1 MTISV
6 NTLFQ
11 GGPVLR
17 VMGSLPLECIQEA
30 DGSILIRSKLQ
41 PVQATLEDRSNLN
54 TIQAVIEASS
64 KALTTSSNAEPQST
78 RTIINAEQ
86 PEPKPSQST
95 APIMSNT
102 MVTATVPSSGLT
114 YSSRNEV
121 TKDTNGSVEP
131 QSIIFSGQ
139 PPEPSIAR
147 TPIQQIQTPPIPVPR
162 ARTLP
167 RDHTSNSEAATFT
180 EAISTKLNPVEVF
193 PLSVSEQ
200 SSSMP
205 MTIPRSNTVGQLGFA
220 TSDIHTSES
229 GAAIT
234 TADLHKPK
242 RSQTL
247 PRRPPT
253 AKRNLPEKDCGGP
266 TNELQALLAKRRQWE
281 QNDAK

>member
-1 MTISV
+1 M
-6 NTLFQ
+6 
-11 GGPVLR
+11 
-17 VMGSLPLECIQEA
+17 ECTQEA

-41 PVQATLEDRSNLN
+41 PVQATSEDCSKLN
-54 TIQAVIEASS
+54 TIQHVEALTE
-64 KALTTSSNAEPQST
+64 ALTTSSNAEPQST

-86 PEPKPSQST
+86 PEPKPSPSA
-95 APIMSNT
+95 APIVSNT
-102 MVTATVPSSGLT
+102 MVTEAVPFSGLT
-114 YSSRNEV
+114 YSSQNNV
-121 TKDTNGSVEP
+121 TKVTNGSVEP
-131 QSIIFSGQ
+131 QSIIFSGE
-139 PPEPSIAR
+139 PPEPAIAR

-162 ARTLP
+162 SRTIP
-167 RDHTSNSEAATFT
+167 RGHTFNSEAATFT

-193 PLSVSEQ
+193 PLSVGDQRSAL
-200 SSSMP
+200 P

-220 TSDIHTSES
+220 TTDIHTSDS

-281 QNDAK
+281 QNNAK